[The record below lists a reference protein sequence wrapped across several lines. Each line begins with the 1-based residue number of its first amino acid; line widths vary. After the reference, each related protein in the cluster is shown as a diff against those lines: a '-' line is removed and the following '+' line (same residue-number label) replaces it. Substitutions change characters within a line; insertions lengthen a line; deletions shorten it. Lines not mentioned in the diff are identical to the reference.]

1 MSVGCPPPLQVRL
14 KMLDIAEETREKW
27 AVRTMRIFYKF
38 FKLQKGEWEMEQL
51 RAEVGTMREME
62 AMRKLA
68 ESSAAGVNTNAS
80 DMTTAIKDAV
90 AAAKANEKL
99 EGRV

>member
-1 MSVGCPPPLQVRL
+1 
-14 KMLDIAEETREKW
+14 
-27 AVRTMRIFYKF
+27 MRIFYKF

-80 DMTTAIKDAV
+80 DMS
-90 AAAKANEKL
+90 
-99 EGRV
+99 